1 MTSRVVQDAMSGTG
15 SAMSFE
21 HPVFFYRGEDEYL
34 ATLVPFIR
42 AGAAAGEPV
51 AVAVPSGNLRL
62 LRGALGVPDPDTDTD
77 TDRNRDPDPDPDP
90 DPDRSVRFL
99 DMALVGRNPG
109 RILPKV
115 LLAFA
120 DAHRSG
126 RVRIIGEPVWPGRA
140 PREYPAC
147 VQHEALI
154 NAAFHGRDVTLVCPY
169 DADRLP
175 AETLADARVTHPALI
190 EDGRES
196 VSDHFS
202 PTRALARGNEPLT
215 DEGGADAAAYDFDD
229 RRLHGARRFAARIAS
244 RLGMAEEARATL
256 SLIVAELTTNS
267 VVHGGGRGTLRLW
280 AEGDQLV
287 CEVRDPGLLRDAL
300 AGRLPP
306 PVDRPGGRGLLLVND
321 FATLVRMHTGP
332 GGTTVRAHLDL
343 RPRPLP

>member
-1 MTSRVVQDAMSGTG
+1 MTSRVVQDAMSGTS
-15 SAMSFE
+15 SAMPFE
-21 HPVFFYRGEDEYL
+21 HPVFFYRGEEEYL
-34 ATLVPFIR
+34 TTLVPFIR

-51 AVAVPSGNLRL
+51 AVAVPSGNLRM
-62 LRGALGVPDPDTDTD
+62 LREALGDE
-77 TDRNRDPDPDPDP
+77 DRGGDRDPD
-90 DPDRSVRFL
+90 RGVCFL

-126 RVRIIGEPVWPGRA
+126 RVRIIGEPVWPGRT

-175 AETLADARVTHPALI
+175 AEALADARVTHPAFI

-196 VSDHFS
+196 VSDRFS

-215 DEGGADAAAYDFDD
+215 DEGDADAAAYDFDD
-229 RRLHGARRFAARIAS
+229 RRLQGARRFAARIAS
-244 RLGMAEEARATL
+244 RLGMAEEARAAL

-306 PVDRPGGRGLLLVND
+306 PVDRPGGRGLLLVNE
-321 FATLVRMHTGP
+321 FATLVRIHTGP

-343 RPRPLP
+343 RSAPLP

>member
-1 MTSRVVQDAMSGTG
+1 MTSRVVQDATSGTR
-15 SAMSFE
+15 SATPFE

-51 AVAVPSGNLRL
+51 AVAVPGRNLRL
-62 LRGALGVPDPDTDTD
+62 LREAL
-77 TDRNRDPDPDPDP
+77 
-90 DPDRSVRFL
+90 DPDRGVRFL

-109 RILPKV
+109 RIIPKV

-126 RVRIIGEPVWPGRA
+126 RVRIIGEPVWPGRT

-147 VQHEALI
+147 LQHEALI

-175 AETLADARVTHPALI
+175 AETLADARVTHPAFI

-196 VSDHFS
+196 LSDDFS
-202 PTRALARGNEPLT
+202 PTRALARGNAPLT
-215 DEGGADAAAYDFDD
+215 DEGAADAAAYDFDD
-229 RRLHGARRFAARIAS
+229 RRLHGARRFASRAAS
-244 RLGMAEEARATL
+244 RLGMAEEARAAL

-267 VVHGGGRGTLRLW
+267 VVHGGGRGILRLW

-300 AGRLPP
+300 AGRLTPP
-306 PVDRPGGRGLLLVND
+306 ADRPGGRGLLLVND
-321 FATLVRMHTGP
+321 FATLVRIHTGP

-343 RPRPLP
+343 RPTPLP

>member
-1 MTSRVVQDAMSGTG
+1 MTSRVVQDSMSGTRS
-15 SAMSFE
+15 SAMPFE
-21 HPVFFYRGEDEYL
+21 HPVFFYRGEEEYL

-42 AGAAAGEPV
+42 AGEAAGEPV

-62 LRGALGVPDPDTDTD
+62 LRETLGVPDR
-77 TDRNRDPDPDPDP
+77 DRGQDRDPDPDR
-90 DPDRSVRFL
+90 DPDRGVCFF

-109 RILPKV
+109 RIIPKV

-126 RVRIIGEPVWPGRA
+126 RVRIIGEPVWPGRT

-196 VSDHFS
+196 ISDRFS
-202 PTRALARGNEPLT
+202 PTRALVRGNEPLT
-215 DEGGADAAAYDFDD
+215 DEGDADAAAYEFDD

-244 RLGMAEEARATL
+244 RLGMAEEARAAL

-321 FATLVRMHTGP
+321 FATLVRIHTGP

-343 RPRPLP
+343 RPTPLP